1 MAENFLEE
9 KISVRE
15 KISRTTDRPLEFYK
29 QFLNINPEYYD
40 GKSILNIGAGRSDL
54 AQELKEKNIEPKLL
68 ANLDLAYKNAGES
81 VGPLSYLIGK
91 SFNGEDVPK
100 EGVAGDMKM
109 LPFKD
114 QSMDSIFF
122 LWSLGWLKEKDRPQ
136 AISEAL
142 RVVKSGGEI
151 KIYPVSLPNN
161 AKEVVSQN
169 FPFIEIGAPEAY
181 KSGLLKAGTENK
193 SIIDRAQQY
202 LLNTEKITMEI
213 SARLIESMRGKEI
226 VSLSIHKNSDAD
238 KIRTALAEL
247 AARGFSF
254 E

>member
-15 KISRTTDRPLEFYK
+15 KISRTTDRPLEFYR

-40 GKSILNIGAGRSDL
+40 SKSILNIGAGRSDL
-54 AQELKEKNIEPKLL
+54 AQELKEKNIEPRLL
-68 ANLDLAYKNAGES
+68 VNLDLAYKNVGES

-100 EGVAGDMKM
+100 EGVAGDMKI

-142 RVVKSGGEI
+142 RVVRDGGEI
-151 KIYPVSLPNN
+151 KIYPVSLPRH
-161 AKEVVSQN
+161 AKETIGQN
-169 FPFIEIGAPEAY
+169 FPFIEIGTPGTY
-181 KSGLLKAGTENK
+181 KSSLLKAGTENK
-193 SIIDRAQQY
+193 SIIDVAQQY
-202 LLNTEKITMEI
+202 LLNTEKISMEV

-226 VSLSIHKNSDAD
+226 GSLSIHKNNDTD
-238 KIRTALAEL
+238 KIKIALEEL
-247 AARGFSF
+247 SKCGFSF